1 MEDNRWTMELVEGMR
16 FRSLDANSKTSC
28 RWEDHPFLGRL
39 VDKGE
44 TSQDGFSKAVQYGIQ
59 SEMYSWGKVE
69 F

>member
-1 MEDNRWTMELVEGMR
+1 MELVEGMR

-59 SEMYSWGKVE
+59 SEMYS
-69 F
+69 